1 MESTFKKPSLI
12 QALIPIIALVTLLMI
27 SVISIWEDDS
37 LGGANQMA
45 LLFGTAIAA
54 LIGWRLKYK
63 WKDMLSGISDS
74 ILSALPALLI
84 LLLIGALAGTWLIS
98 GIVPSMIYYGL
109 KILNP
114 TIFLFAACIV
124 SAIISLATGSSW
136 TTIATIGVALLGIG
150 QAMDINTGLIAGA
163 IISGAYFGDKMS
175 PMSDTTNLAPAVSGT
190 DLFTHIRYMMWTTIP
205 SIVITLLIFFVL
217 GFFVGDGGSTEEI
230 NGILSAIEGS
240 FYITPWLFLV
250 PAAVV
255 FMIIKKVPAIP
266 ALFAG
271 ALLGGV
277 AALVFQPDIIN
288 QNGIKNT
295 VIIEG
300 ENASEYSFEWYQ
312 EGEKIK
318 GDSKLKNADGG
329 TYELVI
335 SKGGDVASTGS
346 FILPEA
352 LDTCAMSNFA
362 LAFDDNSINKLD
374 LTATLSRSNYLEA
387 SYRSVINAMTVKTTV
402 NTSSSE
408 VNDLLKTKGMSGMMG
423 TIWLI
428 ICAMCFGGILDKLG
442 MLSKITEVIV
452 AKAKSRGSLIA
463 TTTLTCIGFNVTASD
478 QYLAIVVPGKMFSKT
493 YRDRG
498 LAPQNLSRTLEDSG
512 TVTSVLV
519 PWNTC
524 GAAQSHVLGV
534 ATGEY
539 FLFCFFN
546 IISPIMTIIYG
557 YLGIKIAKLNEKN
570 EA

>member
-1 MESTFKKPSLI
+1 MEPTFKKPSLT
-12 QALIPIIALVTLLMI
+12 QALTPIISLVILLMI

-114 TIFLFAACIV
+114 TIFLFAACLV

-150 QAMDINTGLIAGA
+150 QAMDINTGLIAGS

-175 PMSDTTNLAPAVSGT
+175 PMSDTTNLAPAVAGT

-205 SIVITLLIFFVL
+205 SIVITLLIFFVI
-217 GFFVGDGGSTEEI
+217 GFFVGEGGSTEEM

-277 AALVFQPDIIN
+277 AALVFQPNIIN

-300 ENASEYSFEWYQ
+300 ENTTEYSFEWFQ
-312 EGEKIK
+312 EDEKIK
-318 GDSKLKNADGG
+318 GDSKLKNVDGG

-335 SKGGDVASTGS
+335 SKGGDVAATGS

-352 LDTCAMSNFA
+352 LDTAAMDNFT
-362 LAFDDNSINKLD
+362 LTFDNNINKLG

-387 SYRSVINAMTVKTTV
+387 SYRSVINAMTVETSV
-402 NTSSSE
+402 NTSSDQ
-408 VNDLLKTKGMSGMMG
+408 VNKLLGTSGMSGMMG

-428 ICAMCFGGILDKLG
+428 ICAMSFGGILDKLG

-452 AKAKSRGSLIA
+452 SKAKSRGSLIA

-493 YRDRG
+493 YRERG

-557 YLGIKIAKLNEKN
+557 YFGIKIARLSEKKDV
-570 EA
+570 